1 MILFNVK
8 EPEQQEEK
16 PETTQ
21 AEVMQNPETMTQTAE
36 SIEDKYKVFDTMS
49 EDWGS
54 DDLEGFVFYD
64 LPEKYADKGY
74 FPEKMQIY
82 TRCLCKQNDVPY
94 ALILAIIEY
103 ESGYEFDKTG
113 DNGNSKGYMQIYEKW
128 HTDRMQKLNCTDL
141 MNPYQNVKVGIDFLS
156 YLLKKYGTVQDA
168 LAAYN
173 YGERGAREHL
183 WNNGVYVYSYNTAIM
198 QRINLRELYPDIYK
212 KDTYLEVTDEVQ
224 AVFLA
229 DKRAEARYLRQMYNY
244 KAHYSLDCDNGI
256 EKAIVQHPPTPEE
269 ILEDKQL
276 RDQLYAAVMELPDKQ
291 AKWIYARFYL
301 GMTVKEIAQAEDV
314 DLSWVYKSI
323 KRGLKCLGK
332 NFKNLN

>member
-1 MILFNVK
+1 MRKTKRKKRAIKAVRYDVLQLTVIVIMAAVLCAMILNIKESEQQEK
-8 EPEQQEEK
+8 EPETNQ
-16 PETTQ
+16 T
-21 AEVMQNPETMTQTAE
+21 EVIQSPETMTQVTE
-36 SIEDKYKVFDTMS
+36 SIEDKYRVFDTMS

-64 LPEKYADKGY
+64 LQERYAEKGY

-94 ALILAIIEY
+94 ALVLAIIEN

-173 YGERGAREHL
+173 YGEKGAREHL

-198 QRINLRELYPDIYK
+198 QR
-212 KDTYLEVTDEVQ
+212 
-224 AVFLA
+224 
-229 DKRAEARYLRQMYNY
+229 M
-244 KAHYSLDCDNGI
+244 
-256 EKAIVQHPPTPEE
+256 
-269 ILEDKQL
+269 
-276 RDQLYAAVMELPDKQ
+276 
-291 AKWIYARFYL
+291 
-301 GMTVKEIAQAEDV
+301 KEIEEAV
-314 DLSWVYKSI
+314 
-323 KRGLKCLGK
+323 GK
-332 NFKNLN
+332 

>member
-21 AEVMQNPETMTQTAE
+21 VEVIQNPETMTQMTE

-54 DDLEGFVFYD
+54 DDLEGFVFCD

-94 ALILAIIEY
+94 ALVLAIIEY

-113 DNGNSKGYMQIYEKW
+113 DNGNSKGYMQIYEKR

-198 QRINLRELYPDIYK
+198 QR
-212 KDTYLEVTDEVQ
+212 
-224 AVFLA
+224 
-229 DKRAEARYLRQMYNY
+229 M
-244 KAHYSLDCDNGI
+244 
-256 EKAIVQHPPTPEE
+256 
-269 ILEDKQL
+269 
-276 RDQLYAAVMELPDKQ
+276 
-291 AKWIYARFYL
+291 
-301 GMTVKEIAQAEDV
+301 KEIEEV
-314 DLSWVYKSI
+314 V
-323 KRGLKCLGK
+323 GK
-332 NFKNLN
+332 

>member
-8 EPEQQEEK
+8 ETEQQEEK

-36 SIEDKYKVFDTMS
+36 SIEDKCKVFDTMS

-94 ALILAIIEY
+94 ALVLAIIEY

-168 LAAYN
+168 LTAYN

-198 QRINLRELYPDIYK
+198 QR
-212 KDTYLEVTDEVQ
+212 
-224 AVFLA
+224 
-229 DKRAEARYLRQMYNY
+229 M
-244 KAHYSLDCDNGI
+244 
-256 EKAIVQHPPTPEE
+256 
-269 ILEDKQL
+269 
-276 RDQLYAAVMELPDKQ
+276 
-291 AKWIYARFYL
+291 
-301 GMTVKEIAQAEDV
+301 KEIEEV
-314 DLSWVYKSI
+314 V
-323 KRGLKCLGK
+323 GK
-332 NFKNLN
+332 